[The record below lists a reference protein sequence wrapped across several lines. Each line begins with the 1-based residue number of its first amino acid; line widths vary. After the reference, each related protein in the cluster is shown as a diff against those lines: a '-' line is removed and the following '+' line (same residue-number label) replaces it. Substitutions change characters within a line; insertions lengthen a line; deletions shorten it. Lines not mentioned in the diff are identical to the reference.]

1 MGKYFHPSEVA
12 ILVLGYLKESNLYKT
27 FACFMKES
35 KDLKPYWQHVRSG
48 KVPDL
53 HICGYDL
60 TAMLEEFAASKLAR
74 SGKL

>member
-1 MGKYFHPSEVA
+1 
-12 ILVLGYLKESNLYKT
+12 
-27 FACFMKES
+27 MKES

-74 SGKL
+74 SGKLRNISEISVADLEK